1 MSRTYKDMPW
11 GQGGQRRKYWA
22 SEAGHAW
29 FTRNCRRV
37 ARAKAKNDLRNGREP
52 QPVYPV
58 EREYFD

>member
-1 MSRTYKDMPW
+1 MSRTYKDRPFRL
-11 GQGGQRRKYWA
+11 GGNRHPYFT
-22 SEAGHAW
+22 SESAHAW

-37 ARAKAKNDLRNGREP
+37 ARAKARNDLRNGREP